1 VGVGVGVGVGAGVGV
16 GVSVGTGVTDALG
29 DDDPIAN
36 GVLDRGGR
44 VTRTIASTTMAAV
57 STPPAIAA
65 QCHQGRPVGMTTPG
79 GSMPSPPSGAGGGIP
94 AGGGG
99 DPAGGGGGGALSP
112 GGPISARLAGRH
124 RLVWLKWAPD
134 GLPRCRGQFSLRG
147 LNGALG

>member
-16 GVSVGTGVTDALG
+16 SVLVGLAVTVG
-29 DDDPIAN
+29 DDDAIAN
-36 GVLDRGGR
+36 GVGDRGGR
-44 VTRTIASTTMAAV
+44 VARTIASTTMAAV
-57 STPPAIAA
+57 STPAAIAA

-99 DPAGGGGGGALSP
+99 DPTGGGGGGALSP
-112 GGPISARLAGRH
+112 GGPISARLAGRRH
-124 RLVWLKWAPD
+124 PVWLKWAPD